1 MSNPWEVINLDDYE
15 NHMKLNSVM
24 QLQVMNE
31 MMKDQFYRYHVSTL
45 MILGVAGGNGLNH
58 IDPNRIQKVYGVDI
72 NDVYLQECVKR
83 YPELNLIF
91 TPIRADLQKKDEIL
105 SKADIVIANLLIE
118 YIGYTSFQRIVHQVN
133 PYYVTCV
140 IQINTDSGFVSDS
153 PYLHVFDGL
162 DEVHHQIC
170 ERELSKTMLEIQY
183 VLLCK
188 EERWLPNEKK
198 LLRLDYQQQ

>member
-1 MSNPWEVINLDDYE
+1 MSNPWEVIDLDDYE

-31 MMKDQFYRYHVSTL
+31 MMKDQFYRYQGSTL

-91 TPIRADLQKKDEIL
+91 TPIHADLQKRMRFYPKQIL
-105 SKADIVIANLLIE
+105 LS
-118 YIGYTSFQRIVHQVN
+118 
-133 PYYVTCV
+133 
-140 IQINTDSGFVSDS
+140 
-153 PYLHVFDGL
+153 
-162 DEVHHQIC
+162 QIC
-170 ERELSKTMLEIQY
+170 
-183 VLLCK
+183 
-188 EERWLPNEKK
+188 
-198 LLRLDYQQQ
+198 